1 MVVFVP
7 DKEHVDTKGIPV
19 HIPRAFIST
28 YAAVN
33 DFDGMRSYY
42 PYRVRSWVWK
52 RVALARPPGLSMSMS
67 PTSY

>member
-19 HIPRAFIST
+19 HIPRASIST

-33 DFDGMRSYY
+33 DFDGMRS
-42 PYRVRSWVWK
+42 
-52 RVALARPPGLSMSMS
+52 
-67 PTSY
+67 